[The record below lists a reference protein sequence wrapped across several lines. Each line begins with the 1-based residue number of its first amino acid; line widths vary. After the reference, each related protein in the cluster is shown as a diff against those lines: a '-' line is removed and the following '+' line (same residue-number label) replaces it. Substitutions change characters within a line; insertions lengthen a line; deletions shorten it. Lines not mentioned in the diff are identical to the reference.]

1 MLSLNGKKIT
11 DVYYGGKK
19 IKEAYYGSQKVFT
32 SYPKLTFE
40 DQFNSTTKAAWWTE
54 NTGISFNGAH
64 ISCSNA
70 RKATASEYLSTSTDV
85 VERDR
90 WRIDVKLYNLP
101 DPAQESGVVIG
112 ADCDNGYIVSFAPN
126 RMWIG
131 KRING
136 SDIIVASTIT
146 TKLTS
151 STQITFARTANGFTL
166 STSDGVTLSMSDDGQ
181 WRGAGNRRMGIIQ
194 RVFRG
199 GPFNANYYYSPGID
213 WVTATTTN

>member
-19 IKEAYYGSQKVFT
+19 IKEAYYGSQKVFI

-40 DQFNSTTKAAWWTE
+40 DQFNSKVLSSWWVE
-54 NTGISFNGAH
+54 NTGIAFNGSY
-64 ISCSNA
+64 IRCSNQ
-70 RKATASEYLSTSTDV
+70 KSATTAGFISTGADVAETDL
-85 VERDR
+85 
-90 WRIDVKLYNLP
+90 WRVDIKLYDLP
-101 DPAQESGVVIG
+101 DPVQESSVVIG
-112 ADCDNGYIVSFAPN
+112 AGQDNGYLVSFAPN

-136 SDIIVASTIT
+136 SDIIVASTTT
-146 TKLTS
+146 TKLTA

-199 GPFNANYYYSPGID
+199 GPLNANYYYSPGID